1 MFDTSLGVPVD
12 DPIEINIQKCQLCVG
27 RRRNEIGAMK
37 HQSRIHRKHVLSP
50 VVIEVSK
57 SLNWEVAEHIKFSK
71 TMKKYGFS
79 RSIDALRIIVNVF
92 ALAGMHMEVHPSLRD
107 IVCYYNE
114 VNLDAFELFPI
125 LLESSKDAAGPTSVN
140 GTSSQI
146 QIDAVNQLPK
156 LESSSS
162 WLYPEVG
169 QIKKKPNPFA
179 ASTYSSSQTQMG
191 TANHSTGLEQSTTL
205 QFLGPTQRQ
214 KRCQLLQMVLI
225 ILKLSW
231 ITWMQR
237 ISFSDGQHGDLLLLL
252 VSAFRKRTPI
262 GSLICGQHTNL
273 SFTSTSGKRLHQL
286 NTRIVLCNDRVF
298 YTTLAFLV

>member
-1 MFDTSLGVPVD
+1 
-12 DPIEINIQKCQLCVG
+12 
-27 RRRNEIGAMK
+27 
-37 HQSRIHRKHVLSP
+37 
-50 VVIEVSK
+50 
-57 SLNWEVAEHIKFSK
+57 
-71 TMKKYGFS
+71 MKKYGFS
-79 RSIDALRIIVNVF
+79 RSIDAFRIIVNVF

-146 QIDAVNQLPK
+146 QIDAVSQLPK

-214 KRCQLLQMVLI
+214 KKMPTSANGSHNSETQLDNLDAANFLLGWTTWGSPSPVGVG
-225 ILKLSW
+225 ILEK
-231 ITWMQR
+231 TTNR
-237 ISFSDGQHGDLLLLL
+237 IPHL
-252 VSAFRKRTPI
+252 RTT
-262 GSLICGQHTNL
+262 H
-273 SFTSTSGKRLHQL
+273 
-286 NTRIVLCNDRVF
+286 
-298 YTTLAFLV
+298 